1 MAPRP
6 GVDQAARFFN
16 EVTVC
21 SEWAEV
27 LTKYDVA
34 LQLVAKKKK
43 SDQLVSLDAF
53 WRHEYPQLFQ
63 QQGHFDL
70 QILSKVMKWKLT
82 RGTMRP
88 LQKLCD
94 SNIPAA
100 VISAST
106 KAMQCLEKDNWKGA
120 MAALTTLKAIGEAT
134 ASALLAPLAP
144 AICPFMADEALE
156 VTCGGREYTA
166 KAYAI
171 MREQLIKKV
180 NLVHLLLH
188 SYISL
193 LCFFQSIYCHNPS
206 NTPIMLPTHSL
217 DGRHH

>member
-1 MAPRP
+1 MTPRP

-16 EVTVC
+16 ECSVC
-21 SEWAEV
+21 SEWKEV
-27 LTKYDVA
+27 LAKYDLA
-34 LQLVAKKKK
+34 LQFVATKKK
-43 SDQLVSLDAF
+43 SDQLVSLDTY
-53 WRHEYPQLFQ
+53 WRHEYPQQ
-63 QQGHFDL
+63 VQKQGHIDL
-70 QILSKVMKWKLT
+70 PALSKVMKWKLT
-82 RGTMRP
+82 RGKMRP

-94 SNIPAA
+94 SNVPAT

-106 KAMQCLEKDNWKGA
+106 KAMQCLTKNDWKGA

-171 MREQLIKKV
+171 MREQLIQKV
-180 NLVHLLLH
+180 IPLLTL
-188 SYISL
+188 
-193 LCFFQSIYCHNPS
+193 
-206 NTPIMLPTHSL
+206 
-217 DGRHH
+217 